1 MNCLQLSV
9 NFQKMQFSDGPLH
22 YHTKEL
28 KADRIINCYPEKL
41 PVIRQSGT
49 RVFSSLKTDDIEGA
63 QPHSKDFRTNRSVD
77 PLDPDYKLPAFE
89 EKPVTPPR
97 FLRDQT
103 DISDIEGAK
112 SKPLYTKKI
121 RNTNLDVSDIAEQK
135 TEVKEIRP
143 RTIDYMMLS
152 SDININDPK
161 PYEFRPEAFNP
172 NNPIYQWKNAEKP
185 VSVGCTLTNEKL
197 LNRNVAERGDF
208 SLKADDILENDRI
221 RREKLYG
228 SMRRAAK
235 DTQTCIDIEG
245 AKAMYSFNKL
255 SDKCR
260 KYYGKEP
267 HDPSI
272 RDKDYALLCGA
283 VSGNKQPPIY
293 SADFI
298 GRRLS
303 HSYSGSEKKGFGIK
317 RSIGDETF
325 DNPMAK
331 ADPTAYVP
339 RHKDA
344 PSVESKYEV
353 EYNCDD
359 YIAYTKNNPHII
371 PEHQPCPSE
380 QVYKQRVELYAD
392 DSHMPHAGHV
402 VGVNKYRTASELC
415 ETLPGPSR
423 ATLLEHEK
431 PTVGRKEATNI
442 GHWRKIIDRR
452 VDSSGTYDRGYYS
465 EFNTAKNNA
474 VTLRDFSGGK
484 PNIATAPLIRDGSK
498 AITKTH
504 VYGTSKTLGTSKKSN
519 EYDVQ
524 MVRSL
529 PAY

>member
-1 MNCLQLSV
+1 
-9 NFQKMQFSDGPLH
+9 MQPSDGPLH
-22 YHTKEL
+22 YHTREL
-28 KADRIINCYPEKL
+28 KADKVINCYPEKL

-63 QPHSKDFRTNRSVD
+63 QPHSKEFRTNRSVD
-77 PLDPDYKLPAFE
+77 PLEPDYKLPAVE

-97 FLRDQT
+97 FLRDQI

-152 SDININDPK
+152 SDVNINSPK
-161 PYEFRPEAFNP
+161 PYDFRQAGFNP
-172 NNPIYQWKNAEKP
+172 NNPIYQWKNAEQP
-185 VSVGCTLTNEKL
+185 VAPGYTLTNEKL
-197 LNRNVAERGDF
+197 LNRNVAEHGDL
-208 SLKADDILENDRI
+208 SLKADDILENDRLK
-221 RREKLYG
+221 REKLYG
-228 SMRRAAK
+228 SMRKTTK

-255 SDKCR
+255 SDKCK

-303 HSYSGSEKKGFGIK
+303 HSHSQPEKKGFGIK

-325 DNPMAK
+325 DNPMSK

-339 RHKDA
+339 PHKDA
-344 PSVESKYEV
+344 PSVETKYEV
-353 EYNCDD
+353 EHDRD
-359 YIAYTKNNPHII
+359 KYIAYTKLNPHLV
-371 PEHQPCPSE
+371 PEYQPCPNE
-380 QVYKQRVELYAD
+380 HVYKQKVELYAD
-392 DSHMPHAGHV
+392 DSHMPHAGQV
-402 VGVNKYRTASELC
+402 IGVGKYRTATELC

-423 ATLLEHEK
+423 TTLLEHEK
-431 PTVGRKEATNI
+431 PTVGRKEASNI
-442 GHWRKIIDRR
+442 GHWRKIIDKR
-452 VDSSGTYDRGYYS
+452 VDASSTYDRGYYS
-465 EFNTAKNNA
+465 EFNAVRNTAI
-474 VTLRDFSGGK
+474 TLRDFSGGRQ
-484 PNIATAPLIRDGSK
+484 NVATAPILKEG
-498 AITKTH
+498 TKSSTRQQS
-504 VYGTSKTLGTSKKSN
+504 YNMTRSLRGTDRASN
-519 EYDVQ
+519 EHDIQ